1 MGNSL
6 ARRRPLRRIRRVPG
20 GWFSS
25 FRPPLPRL
33 TSCAGLNEDKP
44 YDQFV
49 REQLAGDEIN
59 PNDYDHMVATG
70 FLRHGV
76 YEWNQRNARMQWE
89 LILNEMT
96 NVTGEVFLGLGMGSP
111 SVTITNSIPF
121 CRKITILCK
130 VSFQRLVARGRK
142 TG

>member
-1 MGNSL
+1 MTSAQRLISIGITPSKSL
-6 ARRRPLRRIRRVPG
+6 
-20 GWFSS
+20 
-25 FRPPLPRL
+25 
-33 TSCAGLNEDKP
+33 NQDKP

-49 REQLAGDEIN
+49 REQLAGDEID
-59 PNDYDHMVATG
+59 PKDFDHMIATG

-96 NVTGEVFLGLGMGSP
+96 NVTGEVFLDWEWDAP

-121 CRKITILCK
+121 CRKITILFK
-130 VSFQRLVARGRK
+130 VSFPVFGGRK
-142 TG
+142 IKISVHLIKWTSFGSGKKKQPR